1 MNMES
6 VKGITKEQ
14 IENIITKEIFI
25 KAMVLV
31 SPTYEGRVSDIEG
44 ISDVLHR
51 NNIPLI
57 VEMKLMGLIL
67 FIMRHFQRVQQIAE
81 QTL

>member
-1 MNMES
+1 
-6 VKGITKEQ
+6 
-14 IENIITKEIFI
+14 
-25 KAMVLV
+25 MVLV

-57 VEMKLMGLIL
+57 VDEAHGLIL